1 MEKILKANNDNIL
14 KISEPASEKKSG
26 ISFNYN
32 NEKRILT
39 NNYHS
44 LVIGEDE
51 VQNENKVIIP
61 LINQII
67 DSEESF
73 VINTKGDN
81 LYKKYEDKLKQQGYK
96 TIYLNFDDLS
106 NSDCF
111 NILELAYNRYKNNNK
126 DKAIELL
133 ENIGYYLF
141 YDEANKNS
149 DPFWINSAISLFIG
163 STLFL
168 LEKDED
174 VSLDKIDKLV
184 DTIKIEDINKDSSS
198 YKYLSSILLAPEATK
213 GSIISV
219 FKQRFKL
226 FTSRENLNKI
236 LSKSTFD
243 IININQKMAIFIVE
257 GVSFI
262 SNIIT
267 PIFINQ
273 IYYVTSSNRNDKKI
287 NLIVNN
293 FDDIS
298 PIKNIESII
307 IFLTCF
313 NVNITAFIKNFTRL
327 NKNYGIESVEVL
339 KFYFKNLIYLYSD
352 DLATLEFISKIC
364 GSTEYM
370 TDLRNIKENEALFII
385 VRNQPFIIN
394 I

>member
-243 IININQKMAIFIVE
+243 INNINQKMAIFIVE